1 MRVYL
6 LHIVVAWWASFCS
19 HFKRD
24 ETLSFFSRFS
34 HMRIEIS
41 FFPLVIK
48 SCSTGSLGTVS
59 DEFLWFDRPTS
70 WNFIH
75 ATLGG
80 CCRLQCR
87 PGSTSGTPIVN
98 GIDFTLSAP
107 TVLQVL
113 YVRTER
119 QHWEKRLIT
128 NWTQR
133 SNLSRAQAF
142 AWQKKR
148 EEKRVYPCCVILVIL
163 FILSNSRRLTAQT
176 AWQELVT
183 MNQELPWRLA
193 CCPASR
199 A

>member
-1 MRVYL
+1 MKHYP
-6 LHIVVAWWASFCS
+6 I
-19 HFKRD
+19 
-24 ETLSFFSRFS
+24 FFRFS

-87 PGSTSGTPIVN
+87 PGSTSDTPIVN

-119 QHWEKRLIT
+119 QHWEKRFIT

-133 SNLSRAQAF
+133 SNLSRAHAMRSHGRRIE
-142 AWQKKR
+142 KKR
-148 EEKRVYPCCVILVIL
+148 EFIRVVL
-163 FILSNSRRLTAQT
+163 FSLFFSYYLT
-176 AWQELVT
+176 VGV
-183 MNQELPWRLA
+183 
-193 CCPASR
+193 
-199 A
+199 